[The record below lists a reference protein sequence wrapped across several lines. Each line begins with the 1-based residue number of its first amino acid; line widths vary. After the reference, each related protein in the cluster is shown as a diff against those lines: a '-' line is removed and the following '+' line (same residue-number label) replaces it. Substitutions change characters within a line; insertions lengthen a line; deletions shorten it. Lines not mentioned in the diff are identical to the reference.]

1 MEFYFFRFAFL
12 CVVFGVAVIT
22 CAQVL
27 LNDSPCFVT
36 SGAASPGQSDLSDEH
51 KLIGAVVGGHTGGGG
66 APV

>member
-1 MEFYFFRFAFL
+1 
-12 CVVFGVAVIT
+12 VFGVAVIT

-36 SGAASPGQSDLSDEH
+36 SGAASPGESDLSDEH